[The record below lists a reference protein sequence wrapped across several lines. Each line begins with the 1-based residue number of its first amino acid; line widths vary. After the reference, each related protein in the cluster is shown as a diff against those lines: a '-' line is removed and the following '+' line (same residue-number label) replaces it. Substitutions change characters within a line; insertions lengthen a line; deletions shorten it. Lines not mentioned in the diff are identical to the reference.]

1 MAQSLLAW
9 PAFTRSDKAMDPI
22 IPVGIDLGTT
32 LSAASFVDSS
42 GRTQM
47 IPNSAGEILTPSAVL
62 FEDDGIQ
69 VGAAARQA
77 SEMNPER
84 VAESIKHDMGAA
96 AYRHKIMGQDYP
108 PEVLQGCILRQ
119 LRHDIFDAIGPHFQA
134 VITVPAYFDEARR
147 KTTADAGTMSGLPV
161 LDIVNEPTAAA
172 LAFGERLGYLSHEG
186 APRDTLRLVVYDLGG
201 GTFDVTVIEL
211 SAGKVETLATDGDY
225 ELGGNN
231 WDARLADFAEE
242 RYRELWPEAEQLDRK
257 QHNRLVHAV
266 RRAKHALTDSPLAT
280 LVYRDRERE
289 LNLPI
294 RREEFEELTADL
306 VERTLF
312 TTKQALNAAGLEWSD
327 IDRLLLVGGSTRMPA
342 IRRAMHQISG
352 LEPDDAVH
360 PDEAVAR
367 GAAIFARYLLG
378 QQGSDSTV
386 PPLQVTDVSAHGI
399 GIEGVNQGT
408 GRAENVT
415 VIPRNTPL
423 PFEVMREFVTR
434 TDNQRSV
441 KLQLL
446 EGDSSLLDQCSPLA
460 VAAIKHLPPN
470 LPAGTPIT
478 VRYSFQANGRLE
490 VDAKVASMG
499 DEAHIELQRVRGMAD
514 QRVETW
520 KKVICQDGGYND
532 FEDAL
537 AALLLADDTPSSPA
551 QVANTE
557 LPPEKPG
564 PQKPG
569 GPADTGAARAAS
581 RHLKDEFRRSHPS
594 EKPPEGRK

>member
-1 MAQSLLAW
+1 MEN
-9 PAFTRSDKAMDPI
+9 T

-32 LSAASFVDSS
+32 LSAASYVDAS

-47 IPNSAGEILTPSAVL
+47 IPNNVGEILTPSVVL
-62 FEDDGIQ
+62 LEDDGIS
-69 VGAAARQA
+69 VGRLAWEA
-77 SEMNPER
+77 SETTPQR
-84 VAESIKHDMGAA
+84 VAENVKHDMGAS
-96 AYRHKIMGQDYP
+96 AYRHKLMGQDFP

-119 LRHDIFDAIGPHFQA
+119 VRHDIFDAIGPHFQA

-172 LAFGERLGYLSHEG
+172 LAFGERLGYLSADG
-186 APRDTLRLVVYDLGG
+186 TPRDTLRLVVYDLGG

-211 SAGKVETLATDGDY
+211 STGKVETLATDGDY

-231 WDARLADFAEE
+231 WDQRLAEFAQEKLSELFPETDELE
-242 RYRELWPEAEQLDRK
+242 RRDY
-257 QHNRLVHAV
+257 NRLLHAA
-266 RRAKHALTDSPLAT
+266 RAAKHTLTSSPLAT
-280 LVYRDRERE
+280 LEFRDHDRE

-294 RREEFEELTADL
+294 RRDEFEDLTADL
-306 VERTLF
+306 VERTMF
-312 TTKQALNAAGLEWSD
+312 TTKQALGAAGLEWSD
-327 IDRLLLVGGSTRMPA
+327 IDRLLLVGGSARMPA
-342 IRRAMHQISG
+342 VRRAMKELSG

-378 QQGSDSTV
+378 ARGIDPSV
-386 PPLQVTDVSAHGI
+386 PKLQVTEVSAHGI
-399 GIEGVNQGT
+399 GIEGVDQGT
-408 GRAENVT
+408 GRTENVT

-423 PFEVMREFVTR
+423 PFEVTREFVTR

-441 KLQLL
+441 KVKLL

-478 VRYSFQANGRLE
+478 VRYSFQSNGRLE
-490 VDAKVASMG
+490 VDAQVADMG
-499 DEAHIELQRVRGMAD
+499 DQAHIELHRVRGMAD

-520 KKVICQDGGYND
+520 KRVICEDGGYND

-537 AALLLADDTPSSPA
+537 AAVLLGDDTPVKPDEP
-551 QVANTE
+551 E
-557 LPPEKPG
+557 LPPEK
-564 PQKPG
+564 KPASA
-569 GPADTGAARAAS
+569 ADAGAALAAS
-581 RHLKDEFRRSHPS
+581 RRLKDEYRQTHTTDG
-594 EKPPEGRK
+594 KRKNEP